1 VHLTSQHT
9 GQVQRTTKAGI
20 FVDRQS
26 VNEYAGS
33 MLNIKDVDF
42 SYPGGLPVLDGASLK
57 LDAGVVMGLLGAN
70 GSGKSTLLGAI
81 TNTIEGDRRGTIE
94 VAPEAIGPIGYATQ
108 DPALYRH
115 LTVAENLTHAARLA
129 TRRWRVASLV
139 TRAIDDFKLG
149 PIADRTARAL
159 SGGQQRIV
167 HLACSFVH
175 APTIRL
181 LDEPTTALDFET
193 RQTLIDLVARWR
205 EQGIATLV
213 TAHYPEDV
221 EELCSTITVL
231 VEGKTYPLGS
241 LRDYL
246 ARQSRLGYVERLDAD
261 GAAISTELSGPLH
274 SLAQIVEAA
283 AEAGIDAS
291 LPLHA
296 IEIKPPAL
304 RDYLRRDPSLRGAV
318 EEESK

>member
-1 VHLTSQHT
+1 
-9 GQVQRTTKAGI
+9 
-20 FVDRQS
+20 
-26 VNEYAGS
+26 
-33 MLNIKDVDF
+33 MLNVKDVEF
-42 SYPGGLPVLDGASLK
+42 SYPGGTSVLVGASLR
-57 LDAGVVMGLLGAN
+57 LEPGIVMGLLGAN

-81 TNTIEGDRRGTIE
+81 TNTIEGDRHGVIE
-94 VAPEAIGPIGYATQ
+94 VSPAAVGPIGYATQ

-115 LTVAENLTHAARLA
+115 LTVAENLGHAARLA
-129 TRRWRVASLV
+129 TRRWRVADLV
-139 TRAIDDFKLG
+139 TRAIDDFRLG
-149 PIADRTARAL
+149 PIADRSARAL

-193 RQTLIDLVARWR
+193 RQILIDLVARWR

-246 ARQSRLGYVERLDAD
+246 ARQSRLGYIERLTTD
-261 GAAISTELSGPLH
+261 GGVLSTELQGPLH
-274 SLAQIVEAA
+274 SLAEILDAA
-283 AEAGIDAS
+283 ADAGISARQ
-291 LPLHA
+291 PLHA

-304 RDYLRRDPSLRGAV
+304 RDYLRRDPSLRAAV

>member
-1 VHLTSQHT
+1 MTQQMVPAFT
-9 GQVQRTTKAGI
+9 GQP
-20 FVDRQS
+20 S
-26 VNEYAGS
+26 VSEDSAP
-33 MLNIKDVDF
+33 MLNASVDF
-42 SYPGGLPVLDGASLK
+42 SYPGGRSVLKGASLK
-57 LDAGVVMGLLGAN
+57 LEAGVVMGLLGAN

-81 TNTIEGDRRGTIE
+81 TNTIEGDRHGVIE
-94 VAPEAIGPIGYATQ
+94 VAPEAVGPIGYATQ
-108 DPALYRH
+108 DPAVYRH
-115 LTVAENLTHAARLA
+115 LTVAENLVHAARLA
-129 TRRWRVASLV
+129 TRRWRVAGLV
-139 TRAIDDFKLG
+139 EQTIDDFKLG
-149 PIADRTARAL
+149 RIAGRTARAL
-159 SGGQQRIV
+159 SGGQQRLV

-193 RQTLIDLVARWR
+193 RQILIDLVASWR

-246 ARQSRLGYVERLDAD
+246 ARQSRLGYIEQLGED
-261 GAAISTELSGPLH
+261 GSTISTELHGPLH
-274 SLAQIVEAA
+274 SLAEIVEAA
-283 AEAGIDAS
+283 AEAGIYARQ
-291 LPLHA
+291 PLHA

-304 RDYLRRDPSLRGAV
+304 RDYLRRDPSLRAAV
-318 EEESK
+318 EEEAK